1 MRKFLFWTLLF
12 FVVYIGGSAAWARDL
27 FVSGEVL
34 VRFKPGVVG
43 MEVKT
48 FSALPETANIRALS
62 VKGLNQKFGIKKYEK
77 VFRHLAQAD
86 ALADYYK
93 VVFPGEKKIKEV
105 IAAFGADPNVFYAQP
120 NYIYR
125 ANQTVPND
133 PLFANQWGLTK
144 IKADYA
150 WDGTIGSS
158 ETVVA
163 VIDTGADYTHE
174 DLQSKLALTNAY
186 NYVNN
191 TTNARDDEGHGTMV
205 SGVIAAA
212 TDNGLGVA
220 GTNWRARILPLKALY
235 PSTYGAAG
243 NTSDIVAAIKEA
255 PDRGAQIINM
265 SFGISKADIDFL
277 GTSDDLILQ
286 DAVNVAFNKGAV
298 LIAAAGN
305 EGIEDKNYP
314 AACNHVLAVAATDI
328 NDKRSV
334 WNSQES
340 SNYGSWVNVAAP
352 GTSIYTTKWGGGYS
366 SSNDTANGT
375 SFAAPFTVG
384 VAALIKAA
392 APNFSNQQIM
402 DRLKATT
409 DNIDALNPGYAGKL
423 GTGRI
428 NALKAVGAIA
438 KIDSPLTNVYLKG
451 RVDFYGTANGLNFT
465 QYILEAL
472 QNGNFIATLE
482 AKNSEVTGGYL
493 GSWDTTNFG
502 GTYTIRL
509 RAFSNDMIDE
519 TDIIIN
525 IDNSIP
531 QAVITAPAN
540 GVTVEGRVNIL
551 GTARDADFFE
561 SFTLEY
567 GKGSTPAAFNK
578 ILDAYTAI
586 DNASLGAWETTG
598 LEGLFTL
605 RLRVTDKG
613 RNSSS
618 ESISLNIKTVSSPT
632 REVEPQAGL
641 PLSYALPNPFSRSGS
656 GATAA
661 TSFNYFLAGNFVTTI
676 YLFDLTGNLIWQRSC
691 LAGENGGKYG
701 NNNPP
706 WDGKDLYGA
715 NVANGVYLYQIVA
728 NGKVIGRGKIIV
740 LN

>member
-1 MRKFLFWTLLF
+1 
-12 FVVYIGGSAAWARDL
+12 
-27 FVSGEVL
+27 
-34 VRFKPGVVG
+34 
-43 MEVKT
+43 
-48 FSALPETANIRALS
+48 
-62 VKGLNQKFGIKKYEK
+62 
-77 VFRHLAQAD
+77 
-86 ALADYYK
+86 
-93 VVFPGEKKIKEV
+93 
-105 IAAFGADPNVFYAQP
+105 
-120 NYIYR
+120 
-125 ANQTVPND
+125 
-133 PLFANQWGLTK
+133 
-144 IKADYA
+144 
-150 WDGTIGSS
+150 
-158 ETVVA
+158 
-163 VIDTGADYTHE
+163 
-174 DLQSKLALTNAY
+174 
-186 NYVNN
+186 
-191 TTNARDDEGHGTMV
+191 
-205 SGVIAAA
+205 
-212 TDNGLGVA
+212 
-220 GTNWRARILPLKALY
+220 
-235 PSTYGAAG
+235 
-243 NTSDIVAAIKEA
+243 
-255 PDRGAQIINM
+255 
-265 SFGISKADIDFL
+265 
-277 GTSDDLILQ
+277 
-286 DAVNVAFNKGAV
+286 VAFNKGAV

-314 AACNHVLAVAATDI
+314 AACNHVLAVAATDS

-438 KIDSPLTNVYLKG
+438 KIDSPLTNTYLKG